1 MNKKLDLKYREYSII
16 RREEIAPG
24 TNLIRLEGRI
34 DFIPGQFV
42 QVALDHIGEATFA
55 ICSDPHEKDY
65 FEICI
70 RGCGNTSDGLNKL
83 LVEDTVKIRGPY
95 GNGWP
100 IKQLWYK
107 DVVLLA
113 GGMGLVPL
121 RPLIFEII
129 RNRIN
134 FDKIY
139 LFAGFK
145 TADHILFEEELRS
158 WQKKFTKVTVAAEQ
172 ATTKFWGQKGLIT
185 ETLET
190 TKIDPKKTIALM
202 CGPEMMCP
210 FCNNVLL
217 KKNMKEDQIYISYER
232 RMECGIGVCQHCSVG
247 KYLVCKDGPVFRLDQ
262 IKDEVGK

>member
-16 RREEIAPG
+16 GREEIVSG
-24 TNLIRLEGRI
+24 INLIRLEGRI
-34 DFIPGQFV
+34 DFNPGQFV
-42 QVALDHIGEATFA
+42 QVALPHIGEATFA
-55 ICSDPHEKDY
+55 ICSDPHEKEY
-65 FEICI
+65 FELCI
-70 RGCGNTSDGLNKL
+70 RACGNTSDALNRL
-83 LVEDTVKIRGPY
+83 LVEDKVQLRGPY

-100 IKQLWYK
+100 IKELWYK

-121 RPLIFEII
+121 RPLIYQMI
-129 RNRIN
+129 RDRIN

-145 TADHILFEEELRS
+145 TADHVLFEDELKS
-158 WQKKFTKVTVAAEQ
+158 WQKKLTKVTVVAELAAS
-172 ATTKFWGQKGLIT
+172 KFWGQKGLIT
-185 ETLET
+185 EALQT
-190 TKIDPKKTIALM
+190 TKINPKKTIALM
-202 CGPEMMCP
+202 CGPEMMVP

-217 KKNMKEDQIYISYER
+217 GKKMDEDQIYISYER